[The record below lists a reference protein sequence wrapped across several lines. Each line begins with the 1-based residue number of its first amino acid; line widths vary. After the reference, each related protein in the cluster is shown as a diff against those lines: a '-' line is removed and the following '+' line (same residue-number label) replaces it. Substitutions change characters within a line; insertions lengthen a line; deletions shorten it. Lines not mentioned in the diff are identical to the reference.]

1 MYMDY
6 TKLWK
11 LLIEREMTKTDLRN
25 LTGMSS
31 RVLAKLSKNQ
41 TVTTDTLA
49 KICSVLHCDVADIME
64 CAEEKALTLYRCF
77 KQYGVVKE
85 QNSLTKAVTFTHN
98 GKDYVVILSK
108 QSAGK
113 GTHIHCKADKTVY
126 WEQLRIGGMAGPQRE
141 QYVLT
146 HPHPTGKEITIVVIK
161 GKPDLIT
168 GLDDN
173 GFVSVKGTPKKPT
186 DIYLM
191 TESELKTFS

>member
-1 MYMDY
+1 MYLDY
-6 TKLWK
+6 TKLWQ
-11 LLIEREMTKTDLRN
+11 LLLERGMTKTDLRN

-41 TVTTDTLA
+41 TVTTATLA

-85 QNSLTKAVTFTHN
+85 QTALTKTFTFPHN
-98 GKDYVVILSK
+98 GQDYLLILSK

-113 GTHIHCKADKTVY
+113 GTHIHCKADGSVI
-126 WEQLRIGGMAGPQRE
+126 WEQLRMGGMAQPQRE
-141 QYVLT
+141 QFVLT
-146 HPHPTGKEITIVVIK
+146 HPHSTGKETTLVVIK

-173 GFVSVKGTPKKPT
+173 GFVSVKGTPKKST

-191 TESELKTFS
+191 TESELKTF

>member
-11 LLIEREMTKTDLRN
+11 LLVERGLTKTDLRN

-49 KICSVLHCDVADIME
+49 KICSVLHCDVADMME

-77 KQYGVVKE
+77 KQYGVVQE
-85 QNSLTKAVTFTHN
+85 QTELTKTITFPYS
-98 GKDYVVILSK
+98 GQDYVVILSK

-113 GTHIHCKADKTVY
+113 GTHIHCKANRTVT

-141 QYVLT
+141 EFVLA
-146 HPHPTGKEITIVVIK
+146 HPRPTDKEITLVVIK

-173 GFVSVKGTPKKPT
+173 GFVSVKGTFKKPT

-191 TESELKTFS
+191 TEAELKTF

>member
-49 KICSVLHCDVADIME
+49 KICSVLQCNVGDIMD
-64 CAEEKALTLYRCF
+64 CVSEKALTLYRCF
-77 KQYGVVKE
+77 KQNGVVRE
-85 QNSLTKAVTFTHN
+85 QTDLVKIVDFSYDEKQ
-98 GKDYVVILSK
+98 YVVYFVK
-108 QSAGK
+108 KTAGK
-113 GTHIHCKADKTVY
+113 GTHIHCKADKTIY

-141 QYVLT
+141 EYVLVR
-146 HPHPTGKEITIVVIK
+146 PTPQKGDVSLVVLK

-173 GFVSVKGTPKKPT
+173 GFVSAQGKVKKDTN
-186 DIYLM
+186 IYVI
-191 TESELKTFS
+191 TEAEFKTFS

>member
-11 LLIEREMTKTDLRN
+11 LLLERGMTKTDLRN

-49 KICSVLHCDVADIME
+49 KICSVLHCDVSDIME
-64 CAEEKALTLYRCF
+64 CAQEEALTLYRCF
-77 KQYGVVKE
+77 KQQGTVLDQTPLMKIITFSHAGQNYVVY
-85 QNSLTKAVTFTHN
+85 LTK
-98 GKDYVVILSK
+98 K
-108 QSAGK
+108 SAGK
-113 GTHIHCKADKTVY
+113 GTHIHCKSDKTVY

-141 QYVLT
+141 QFALVR
-146 HPHPTGKEITIVVIK
+146 PQPKPEEIAFVVIK

-173 GFVSVKGTPKKPT
+173 GFVSAKGIPKKPT

-191 TESELKTFS
+191 TEAQLKAF